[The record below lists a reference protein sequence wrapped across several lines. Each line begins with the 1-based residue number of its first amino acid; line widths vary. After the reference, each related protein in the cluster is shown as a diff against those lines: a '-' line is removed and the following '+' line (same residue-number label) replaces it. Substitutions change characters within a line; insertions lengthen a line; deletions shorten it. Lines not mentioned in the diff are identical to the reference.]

1 MQFKSIIL
9 AALLSLSHVQALT
22 AKDVTNSLSNITTV
36 AADTLDLV
44 KGLNTENV
52 EADGLQAFKNFRQIV
67 HDANET
73 TTMISASA
81 SGNSTFAKDDQKD
94 ICETFTGF
102 VKTQQDLLQ
111 ALVSQK
117 GLLGPI
123 PLSMPIAAIL
133 RFLETYVDR
142 LSLAVIGTVPTCAEE
157 SKMELKALDKNFN
170 ETLDA
175 YPIKLHLPES
185 NGTSL
190 EAFLEAYLEGQ

>member
-1 MQFKSIIL
+1 MQFKSLLL
-9 AALLSLSHVQALT
+9 ATVLSLSHVQALT
-22 AKDVTNSLSNITTV
+22 AKDVTNSISNITTLS
-36 AADTLDLV
+36 ADTLDLV

-73 TTMISASA
+73 TTMIAA
-81 SGNSTFAKDDQKD
+81 SGNTTFAEDDQKD
-94 ICETFTGF
+94 LCETFTGF

-123 PLSMPIAAIL
+123 PLSMPIGAIL

-142 LSLAVIGTVPTCAEE
+142 LSNSVIGLVPTCADE
-157 SKMELKALDKNFN
+157 SKKELEGLDKNFN
-170 ETLDA
+170 ETLDT
-175 YPIKLHLPES
+175 YPIKLHLPEV

-190 EAFLEAYLEGQ
+190 EAFFEAYLP

>member
-1 MQFKSIIL
+1 MQFKSL
-9 AALLSLSHVQALT
+9 VLTALLSFSHVQALT
-22 AKDVTNSLSNITTV
+22 AKDVTNSISNITTLS
-36 AADTLDLV
+36 ADTLDLV

-73 TTMISASA
+73 TTMISAS
-81 SGNSTFAKDDQKD
+81 GNTTFAKDDQKD

-123 PLSMPIAAIL
+123 PLSMPIGAIL

-142 LSLAVIGTVPTCAEE
+142 LSLAVIGTVPTCADE
-157 SKMELKALDKNFN
+157 SKMELKGLDGNFN
-170 ETLDA
+170 KTLDA

>member
-1 MQFKSIIL
+1 MQFKSLVL
-9 AALLSLSHVQALT
+9 AAVLSLTHVQALT
-22 AKDVTNSLSNITTV
+22 AKDVTNSLSNITTL

-73 TTMISASA
+73 TTMISAST

-94 ICETFTGF
+94 LCDTFTGF

-157 SKMELKALDKNFN
+157 SKMELKGLDKNFN

>member
-1 MQFKSIIL
+1 MQFKSLVL
-9 AALLSLSHVQALT
+9 AAVLSLTHVQALT
-22 AKDVTNSLSNITTV
+22 AKDVTNSLSNITTL

-73 TTMISASA
+73 TTMISAST

-94 ICETFTGF
+94 ICDTFTGF

-157 SKMELKALDKNFN
+157 SKMELKGLDKNFN

>member
-1 MQFKSIIL
+1 MQFKSLVL
-9 AALLSLSHVQALT
+9 AAVLSLSHVQALT
-22 AKDVTNSLSNITTV
+22 AKDVTNSLSNITALST
-36 AADTLDLV
+36 DTLDLV

-73 TTMISASA
+73 TTMITS
-81 SGNSTFAKDDQKD
+81 SGNSTFPNDDQKD
-94 ICETFTGF
+94 LCETFTGF

-123 PLSMPIAAIL
+123 PLSMPIGAIL
-133 RFLETYVDR
+133 RFLETYIDK
-142 LSLAVIGTVPTCAEE
+142 LSLAVIGTVPTCADE
-157 SKMELKALDKNFN
+157 SKKELEGLDKNFN

>member
-1 MQFKSIIL
+1 MQFKSLLL
-9 AALLSLSHVQALT
+9 AAVLSLTHVQALT
-22 AKDVTNSLSNITTV
+22 AKDVTNSLSNITTLS
-36 AADTLDLV
+36 ADTLDLV

-73 TTMISASA
+73 TTTISAA
-81 SGNSTFAKDDQKD
+81 GNSTFAEDDQKD
-94 ICETFTGF
+94 LCETFTGF

-142 LSLAVIGTVPTCAEE
+142 LSLAVIGTVPTCADEA
-157 SKMELKALDKNFN
+157 KMQLKGLDKNFN
-170 ETLDA
+170 ETLDT

>member
-1 MQFKSIIL
+1 
-9 AALLSLSHVQALT
+9 
-22 AKDVTNSLSNITTV
+22 
-36 AADTLDLV
+36 
-44 KGLNTENV
+44 
-52 EADGLQAFKNFRQIV
+52 
-67 HDANET
+67 
-73 TTMISASA
+73 MISAST

-94 ICETFTGF
+94 ICDTFTGVSPHFHRVTSVETKELQF

-157 SKMELKALDKNFN
+157 SKMELKGLDKNFN

>member
-1 MQFKSIIL
+1 MQFKSLLL
-9 AALLSLSHVQALT
+9 AAVLSLSHVQALT
-22 AKDVTNSLSNITTV
+22 AKDVTNSISNITTL

-52 EADGLQAFKNFRQIV
+52 EADGLQAFKNLRQIV
-67 HDANET
+67 HNANET
-73 TTMISASA
+73 TTMITA
-81 SGNSTFAKDDQKD
+81 SGNTTFPEDDQKD
-94 ICETFTGF
+94 LCETFTGF
-102 VKTQQDLLQ
+102 FKTQQGLLQ

-133 RFLETYVDR
+133 RFLETYVNR
-142 LSLAVIGTVPTCAEE
+142 LSNSVIGLVPTCADE
-157 SKMELKALDKNFN
+157 SKKALEGLNKNFN
-170 ETLDA
+170 ETLDT